1 MGNKFD
7 INFEGLKNALK
18 IVYGSAST
26 VLNFIKNKQI
36 NHNKNRDLFIN
47 NPILTTYGGYVSE
60 EKFPCVLESDSL
72 GDVSI
77 EIYKTYIVLNYNKIN
92 YRLDK
97 GSLMVNGYRVD
108 ISDVESKQ
116 DMFSL
121 STVRDFHDLSYDDIE
136 RAHHIYSVLI
146 EAADKARN
154 A

>member
-26 VLNFIKNKQI
+26 VLNFIKNKKI

-60 EKFPCVLESDSL
+60 EKFPSVLESDSL

-77 EIYKTYIVLNYNKIN
+77 EIYKTYIVLNYNKID

-136 RAHHIYSVLI
+136 RAYHIYSVLI